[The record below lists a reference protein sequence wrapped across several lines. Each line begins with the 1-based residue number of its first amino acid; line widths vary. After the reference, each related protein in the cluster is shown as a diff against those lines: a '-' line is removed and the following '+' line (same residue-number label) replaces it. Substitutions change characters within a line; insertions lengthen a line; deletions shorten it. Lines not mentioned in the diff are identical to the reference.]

1 MGLNVSSSN
10 VQSDIDK
17 LTVGE
22 FTHYIQLRQMKW
34 AKNDEI
40 LAIITYSIK

>member
-1 MGLNVSSSN
+1 MGLNVSGSKI
-10 VQSDIDK
+10 QRDREK

-34 AKNDEI
+34 TKNNER
-40 LAIITYSIK
+40 YWQ